1 MATAKKR
8 KEAPALVARPA
19 PQDHEKYRERREPQS
34 KEEAL
39 EQLKDWEAE
48 RNDCPDGKTFL
59 RAFTAYDSRIIAL
72 ELKDFQQYREDEDAF
87 DFDIFYDT
95 IKHKLLGRFENDK
108 GEEQE
113 YGITK
118 KKCYNKC
125 ATLVAKVN
133 AIMAGKYAEAQH
145 SGAPES
151 RLKEIQ
157 NANWRTPLISECKY
171 KRFTDSELRDI
182 IDL

>member
-1 MATAKKR
+1 MATAKKL
-8 KEAPALVARPA
+8 KEASQPA
-19 PQDHEKYRERREPQS
+19 PQDHEKYKASKAPQS

-39 EQLKDWEAE
+39 EQLKEWAE
-48 RNDCPDGKTFL
+48 ERKNTPDGKTFV
-59 RAFTAYDSRIIAL
+59 RAFTAYDSRVIAL

-87 DFDIFYDT
+87 DFDIFYDGM
-95 IKHKLLGRFENDK
+95 KHKLLGRFEKKN
-108 GEEQE
+108 GEEEE

-133 AIMAGKYAEAQH
+133 AIMAGKYAEAQANG
-145 SGAPES
+145 SPDS

-157 NANWRTPLISECKY
+157 NSNWRTPLISECKY
-171 KRFTDSELRDI
+171 KRFSDSELRDI
-182 IDL
+182 LDL